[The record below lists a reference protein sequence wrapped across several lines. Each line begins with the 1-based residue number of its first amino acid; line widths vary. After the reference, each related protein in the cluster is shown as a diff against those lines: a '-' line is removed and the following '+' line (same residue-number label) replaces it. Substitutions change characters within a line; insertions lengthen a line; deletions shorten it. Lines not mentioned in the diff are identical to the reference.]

1 MVTTGTTT
9 ADIDSVIDTRA
20 VGVVFQPILDLRTMQ
35 VAGLE
40 AFVRGPAG
48 SDLESPGALFA
59 AAAAVDRVAELD
71 WAARAAAFRAVLDA
85 DLPPSLSIFV
95 NTEPESLG
103 TECPVDLRADVG
115 RAEAHLRVFVEVNDR
130 ALVADPAGLVAAVDR
145 ARSMGWGIAVDDV
158 GSGRAPIVLLPVVHA
173 DVVKV
178 DLGLLREAS
187 QADAS
192 AVLTATLRHVE
203 RTGAALCVE
212 RIESEDD
219 LWWARALG
227 AVLGQGHH
235 LAPPGPLPETLPAP
249 RLPVPLVASEGDD
262 AVSSP
267 FELLDDLEPR
277 RVEHRDFLD
286 LARTLAFGSIAP
298 GAAPVVLVG
307 LGRSG
312 FDPEVAAS
320 FPDGVAPVL
329 YVMFGTGLSVGP
341 VPGLRAVSVDPG
353 DPLAGLEFLVSMNEK
368 GGLALLARALP
379 DGDLEL
385 VLTQDRER
393 VHGIA
398 RHLVRRVPPPTGDGR
413 ALPPPV
419 GDVDEAVIDDA
430 PDGARPDGPRP
441 DAGVEH
447 ARRGVFGRRR

>member
-1 MVTTGTTT
+1 MSTTGTTT
-9 ADIDSVIDTRA
+9 ADIGSVIDTRA
-20 VGVVFQPILDLRTMQ
+20 VHVVFQPIVDLRTMQ

-59 AAAAVDRVAELD
+59 AAAAVGRVAELD

-103 TECPVDLRADVG
+103 TECPADLRGDVG

-145 ARSMGWGIAVDDV
+145 ARAMGWGVAVDDV

-178 DLGLLREAS
+178 DLGLLREAT

-192 AVLTATLRHVE
+192 AVLAATLRHVE

-212 RIESEDD
+212 RIESDDD
-219 LWWARALG
+219 LRWARAIG

-235 LAPPGPLPETLPAP
+235 LAPPGPLPDVVAAP
-249 RLPVPLVASEGDD
+249 RVPVPLVAPSSGDVPV
-262 AVSSP
+262 ASP
-267 FELLDDLEPR
+267 FDLLPDVEPR
-277 RVEHRDFLD
+277 RVERRDFLD
-286 LARTLAFGSIAP
+286 LARTLAFGSISP

-307 LGRSG
+307 IGRSR
-312 FDPEVAAS
+312 FDPAVSAS
-320 FPDGVAPVL
+320 FPDGATPVL
-329 YVMFGTGLSVGP
+329 YVMFGTDLPTEP
-341 VPGLRAVSVDPG
+341 VPGLRWVTVEPG

-368 GGLALLARALP
+368 GGSALIGRSLP
-379 DGDLEL
+379 DGDLEI
-385 VLTQDRER
+385 VLTQDRE
-393 VHGIA
+393 VAHGIA
-398 RHLVRRVPPPTGDGR
+398 RHLARRVPPSAADGR

-419 GDVDEAVIDDA
+419 ADVDDEDESEVGTHGGE
-430 PDGARPDGPRP
+430 PSDGAAEP
-441 DAGVEH
+441 

>member
-1 MVTTGTTT
+1 MGIAGTT
-9 ADIDSVIDTRA
+9 ASDIDAVIDTRA
-20 VGVVFQPILDLRTMQ
+20 VGVVFQPIVDLRTMQ

-48 SDLESPGALFA
+48 SALESPGALFTA
-59 AAAAVDRVAELD
+59 AAAAGRVAELD

-95 NTEPESLG
+95 NTEHESLG
-103 TECPVDLRADVG
+103 TECPADLRADVA

-178 DLGLLREAS
+178 DLGLLRGAP

-192 AVLTATLRHVE
+192 AVLAATLRHVE

-212 RIESEDD
+212 RIESDED
-219 LWWARALG
+219 LRWALAIG

-235 LAPPGPLPETLPAP
+235 LAPPGPLPEAVVAP
-249 RLPVPLVASEGDD
+249 RVPVPLVAPSAGD
-262 AVSSP
+262 VPVLSP
-267 FELLDDLEPR
+267 FDLLPDVEPR
-277 RVEHRDFLD
+277 RVERRHFLD
-286 LARTLAFGSIAP
+286 LARTLAFGSISP

-307 LGRSG
+307 VGRSG
-312 FDPEVAAS
+312 FDPAVSAT
-320 FPDGVAPVL
+320 FPDGVMPVL
-329 YVMFGTGLSVGP
+329 YVMFGTDLP
-341 VPGLRAVSVDPG
+341 AEPLPGLRGVLLDHA

-368 GGLALLARALP
+368 GGSALLGRSLP
-379 DGDLEL
+379 GGDLEV
-385 VLTQDRER
+385 VLTQDRELT
-393 VHGIA
+393 HAIA
-398 RHLVRRVPPPTGDGR
+398 RNLVRRVPPTGGDGR
-413 ALPPPV
+413 ALPLPEV
-419 GDVDEAVIDDA
+419 WDGVEDEDA
-430 PDGARPDGPRP
+430 PADQPVPEQG
-441 DAGVEH
+441 
-447 ARRGVFGRRR
+447 RRGVFGRRR